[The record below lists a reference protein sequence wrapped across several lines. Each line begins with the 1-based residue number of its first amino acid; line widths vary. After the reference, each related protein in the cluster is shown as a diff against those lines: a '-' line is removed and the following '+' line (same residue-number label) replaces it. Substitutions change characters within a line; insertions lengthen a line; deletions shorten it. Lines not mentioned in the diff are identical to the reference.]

1 MNAPSK
7 WQGLQQVQEL
17 VRKKSNLP
25 KLGLRIERYIVK
37 VGHLGAAFAVAL
49 ASAEPWQ

>member
-1 MNAPSK
+1 MNAPSQ
-7 WQGLQQVQEL
+7 WQRLWQVQEL

-25 KLGLRIERYIVK
+25 NLELRIERCIVK

-49 ASAEPWQ
+49 ASTEPWQ